1 MGYSLG
7 ARRRRNS
14 LYAKRRGY
22 LFGFVLA
29 ALSKGVGEKYRKGVV
44 PKAVTEVTL
53 CPLCAC
59 CPSLL

>member
-29 ALSKGVGEKYRKGVV
+29 ALSVAFLGTETKGKNLE
-44 PKAVTEVTL
+44 
-53 CPLCAC
+53 AC
-59 CPSLL
+59 SPDNPAACEPGSATV